1 MNEAVTPGAV
11 MLLPVDV
18 EKDLVVLVLSADVD
32 QVTVLVLDGRL
43 LGVGPG
49 QVRVIHGLVSLLQ
62 PL

>member
-1 MNEAVTPGAV
+1 
-11 MLLPVDV
+11 
-18 EKDLVVLVLSADVD
+18 VVLVLSADVD